1 MLLGLKIDVCTFD
14 GLRVG
19 VPALLRLLDRHGIR
33 ATFFV
38 ALGPDTTGRA
48 VLRLLRSGFLAKI
61 RRTQVIRT
69 YGLRT
74 ILSGTLLPPRHAGR
88 RLAPLLRQVVAA
100 GHELAVHGYDH
111 RRWQDRVHRMREGS
125 VREEVGRAVAVYQ
138 EVTGRLPRGFGAP
151 GWQVTMGSL
160 RALDEMG
167 FAYASDTRGTQPF
180 FPRVAGRALRTLQLP
195 TTSPTLDEVLG
206 LDGLDGDG
214 FVAVVRR
221 ELRGKARGV
230 LSLHAEME
238 GVAFQAVTERLFAAL
253 RADGARCLPL
263 EILAGHV
270 RAEGEDRVP
279 VIEIVPRP
287 IGGRAGTVAMP
298 AGFEVS

>member
-1 MLLGLKIDVCTFD
+1 
-14 GLRVG
+14 
-19 VPALLRLLDRHGIR
+19 
-33 ATFFV
+33 
-38 ALGPDTTGRA
+38 
-48 VLRLLRSGFLAKI
+48 
-61 RRTQVIRT
+61 
-69 YGLRT
+69 
-74 ILSGTLLPPRHAGR
+74 
-88 RLAPLLRQVVAA
+88 
-100 GHELAVHGYDH
+100 
-111 RRWQDRVHRMREGS
+111 
-125 VREEVGRAVAVYQ
+125 
-138 EVTGRLPRGFGAP
+138 
-151 GWQVTMGSL
+151 
-160 RALDEMG
+160 MG